1 MNVKKITLIP
11 AAAIGEC
18 GDPVLPADRVQEIM
32 LLVVAGREIMLLVVA
47 GRVVEGHPM
56 VGIERL
62 R

>member
-32 LLVVAGREIMLLVVA
+32 LLVVAGR
-47 GRVVEGHPM
+47 VVEGHPM